1 MATQNT
7 YDNSNS
13 GALFQAREKKT
24 EKHPDYDG
32 TLNIDGKEYWLS
44 GWKRTSAK
52 GTTFLSL
59 SVKPKQVPET
69 VKRPSQDAAKARHI
83 PAKSGSGF
91 DDMDSDVP
99 F

>member
-1 MATQNT
+1 MKGNT
-7 YDNSNS
+7 VAYDNSNK
-13 GALFQAREKKT
+13 GALFQARDKKT
-24 EKHPDYDG
+24 ENHPDYDG
-32 TLNIDGKEYWLS
+32 TINIDGQEYWLS

-59 SVKPKQVPET
+59 SAKPKQVPET
-69 VKRPSQDAAKARHI
+69 AKRQDAAKARHI